1 MNSGRE
7 GEERDDERNEGLV
20 PLTSPHSTGDM
31 GTPLQLYLIREPR
44 TLILSSS
51 DYALV
56 FKNPPISPTSN
67 TSTSP
72 STKDESAVVVE
83 LLPKG
88 EVNWDNAVMV
98 NGRVNGSLGL
108 LNIQNGK
115 SNSLSIPSYETHGRL
130 SRSRLS
136 T

>member
-7 GEERDDERNEGLV
+7 GEEREDERNEGLV

-44 TLILSSS
+44 TLILSSP

-56 FKNPPISPTSN
+56 FKNPPISPTS
-67 TSTSP
+67 TSTS
-72 STKDESAVVVE
+72 SSEDESAVVVE

-115 SNSLSIPSYETHGRL
+115 SNSLSIPSH
-130 SRSRLS
+130 
-136 T
+136 